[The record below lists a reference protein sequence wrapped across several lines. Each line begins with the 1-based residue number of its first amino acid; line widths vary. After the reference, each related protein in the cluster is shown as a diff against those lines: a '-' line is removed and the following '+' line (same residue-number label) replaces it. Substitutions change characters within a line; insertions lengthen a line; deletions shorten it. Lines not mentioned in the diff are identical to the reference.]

1 MKLEMALAIAL
12 VLAVVSWTQEFFP
25 KEAQTLNWSK
35 VSHMPLGTSLDSR
48 AKDCKDQLWL

>member
-1 MKLEMALAIAL
+1 MALAIAL

>member
-35 VSHMPLGTSLDSR
+35 VSRMPLGIFIR
-48 AKDCKDQLWL
+48 C